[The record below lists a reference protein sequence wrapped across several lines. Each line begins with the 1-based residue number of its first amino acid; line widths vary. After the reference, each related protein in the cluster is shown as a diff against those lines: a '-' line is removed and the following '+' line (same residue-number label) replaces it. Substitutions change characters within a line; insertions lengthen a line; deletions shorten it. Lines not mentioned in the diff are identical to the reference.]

1 MQCAE
6 GHTVCIQ
13 ETPGARSCQDAPA
26 AHLPAFPFHALT
38 RIPRARLHVQE
49 PRPSTP
55 AHPPYVRP
63 FHPATC
69 LCRTFQSCSS
79 RQFLRAAID
88 ECVRPGRT
96 HVFSA
101 GRQHP
106 TGRCAARTPCED
118 GHKRNQSPRGPRRRP
133 HLHATGT
140 PRTSRP
146 PTQTPTEPARHRHVC
161 GKHSCVAGLV
171 PSHGV
176 QSARRRPERAAAPRT
191 LPVPARAVCRTL
203 LVPVARCPCPC
214 AACAARCQAAS
225 GPTLRCLC
233 ARESWAKMGP
243 FTPY

>member
-140 PRTSRP
+140 PVAP
-146 PTQTPTEPARHRHVC
+146 PTQNQSPADPDADRARTPPAHMWQAQNLRRWSCSEP
-161 GKHSCVAGLV
+161 
-171 PSHGV
+171 
-176 QSARRRPERAAAPRT
+176 
-191 LPVPARAVCRTL
+191 
-203 LVPVARCPCPC
+203 RCPI
-214 AACAARCQAAS
+214 R
-225 GPTLRCLC
+225 T
-233 ARESWAKMGP
+233 
-243 FTPY
+243 T